1 MKQAKGLIILNGVKH
16 ISLDNGISLNTV
28 TTDKFKS
35 NSLTIYLISPLTKEN
50 AALGALL
57 PRVLSRRNSAYPDV
71 KSLRGHLCDLYG
83 ADIVSGCEKR
93 GEMQILSVGIRSV
106 SPKFLPENVTDE
118 CVELL
123 AQTLFNP
130 VLVNG
135 AFDTDDVEIEKKNL
149 IDAINAEVND
159 KVYYAY
165 IRMIEEMCK
174 NEPFGTGKNGTAA
187 AVAKITPEELTKYW
201 KELIATSQIEVFA
214 VGADNDEAA
223 LSNALKNAFSKIE
236 RQYKKLPE
244 AKLITVEGEVKKID
258 EKMPLE
264 QAKLVMGFRTGVSA
278 PEDDT
283 AAIML
288 ANEIFGG
295 SVNSKLFT
303 NVREK
308 LHLCYYCSSGI
319 ERYKGIMYIRSGI
332 QAENKQKAIEEI
344 LSQLDAVKKGD
355 FTEEEITAA
364 KLSLSDEYR
373 SIDDSLYGI
382 ESYYLGQLLS
392 NTKYTPDEMAN
403 KIKDIKKEEIIDAFK
418 NVKLDTIYCL
428 EGEVEK

>member
-1 MKQAKGLIILNGVKH
+1 MITLNGVKH
-16 ISLDNGISLNTV
+16 ISLSDGMALNTV

-35 NSLTIYLISPLTKEN
+35 NSLTVYLISPLTREN

-57 PRVLSRRNSAYPDV
+57 PRVLSRRNSAYPDT
-71 KSLRGHLCDLYG
+71 KSLRGHLSELYG
-83 ADIVSGCEKR
+83 ADIITGCEKR
-93 GEMQILSVGIRSV
+93 GEMQLISVGVRSV
-106 SPKFLPENVTDE
+106 SPKFLPEDVTDE
-118 CVELL
+118 CVKLL
-123 AQTLFNP
+123 AETLFNP
-130 VLVNG
+130 VLVDG
-135 AFDTDDVEIEKKNL
+135 AFAKDDVEIEKKNL
-149 IDAINAEVND
+149 IDAINGEIND

-165 IRMIEEMCK
+165 LRMIEEMCQ
-174 NEPFGTGKNGTAA
+174 NEPFGISKNGTVA
-187 AVAKITPEELTKYW
+187 AVEKITPEELTKYW
-201 KELIATSQIEVFA
+201 KELVSASQIEVFA
-214 VGADNDEAA
+214 VGADNDEGK
-223 LSNALKNAFSKIE
+223 LSSALKNAFSNVE
-236 RQYKKLPE
+236 RRYCELPE
-244 AKLITVEGEVKKID
+244 TKLITFEGEVKNIS

-264 QAKLVMGFRTGVSA
+264 QAKLVMGFRTGVAA
-278 PEDDT
+278 PNTDT

-332 QAENKQKAIEEI
+332 QAENKDKAINEI
-344 LSQLDAVKKGD
+344 LAQLDLVKKGE

-373 SIDDSLYGI
+373 SIDDSIYGI

-392 NTKYTPDEMAN
+392 NTNYTPEEMAE
-403 KIKDIKKEEIIDAFK
+403 KIKTLTKEEIVDAFK
-418 NVKLDTIYCL
+418 NVQLDTIYCL

>member
-1 MKQAKGLIILNGVKH
+1 
-16 ISLDNGISLNTV
+16 
-28 TTDKFKS
+28 
-35 NSLTIYLISPLTKEN
+35 
-50 AALGALL
+50 
-57 PRVLSRRNSAYPDV
+57 
-71 KSLRGHLCDLYG
+71 
-83 ADIVSGCEKR
+83 
-93 GEMQILSVGIRSV
+93 
-106 SPKFLPENVTDE
+106 
-118 CVELL
+118 
-123 AQTLFNP
+123 
-130 VLVNG
+130 
-135 AFDTDDVEIEKKNL
+135 
-149 IDAINAEVND
+149 
-159 KVYYAY
+159 
-165 IRMIEEMCK
+165 
-174 NEPFGTGKNGTAA
+174 
-187 AVAKITPEELTKYW
+187 
-201 KELIATSQIEVFA
+201 
-214 VGADNDEAA
+214 
-223 LSNALKNAFSKIE
+223 
-236 RQYKKLPE
+236 
-244 AKLITVEGEVKKID
+244 
-258 EKMPLE
+258 MPLE

-278 PEDDT
+278 LKDDT

-332 QAENKQKAIEEI
+332 QAENKQEAIDEI

-392 NTKYTPDEMAN
+392 NTKYTPDEMAK